1 MHLKLS
7 IFGLLACEAQCKI
20 VAILLANNY
29 QHCWMLHVASVA
41 HPVAVLLGVVGSCCT
56 KFETS
61 QIFSH
66 VQMAAITPNIV
77 GPTMLRVVASVNT
90 EFDSR
95 KMNVNWKV

>member
-1 MHLKLS
+1 MQNRCNIAGQQLQT
-7 IFGLLACEAQCKI
+7 LLDVTCCI
-20 VAILLANNY
+20 S
-29 QHCWMLHVASVA
+29 CTPSGR
-41 HPVAVLLGVVGSCCT
+41 LLGVVGSCCT
-56 KFETS
+56 KFENS

-77 GPTMLRVVASVNT
+77 EPTMLRVVASVNT